1 MIAVFLLVTG
11 CTTHYYKIKADRVNL
26 YLRMPEAESVQ
37 FATSL
42 DKFDLYRTKKLE
54 SGIWE
59 VAMPATREFTY
70 FYKVDG
76 IIYLPD
82 CKLTEKD
89 DFGNENCVFIPDL

>member
-1 MIAVFLLVTG
+1 
-11 CTTHYYKIKADRVNL
+11 
-26 YLRMPEAESVQ
+26 MPEAQSVQ

-42 DKFDLYRTKKLE
+42 DKFDLYRTKQLE

-59 VAMPATREFTY
+59 VAVPATREFTY